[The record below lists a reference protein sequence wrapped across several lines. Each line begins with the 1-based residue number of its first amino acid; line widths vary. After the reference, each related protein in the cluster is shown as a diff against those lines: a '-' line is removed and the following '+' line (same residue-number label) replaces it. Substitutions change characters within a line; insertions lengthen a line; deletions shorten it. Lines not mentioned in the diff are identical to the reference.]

1 MINNKENMNSR
12 INRMKQLMKY
22 GVNESKAQPYTGVEY
37 TKVAADGK
45 LYGIIREG
53 AKYYIKVSPS
63 TKATLAENF
72 DYIGGFRNRKDNE
85 YTSFANAQKNFD
97 LKMMSINEAN
107 KEHVVVES
115 WNPDKKESL
124 TVEAT
129 NKMKKEIFRERQ
141 IMNNVNLIN
150 EKKEQNLSPIYEN
163 DKVKKSEDM
172 EDLGTT
178 EKDNIKKE
186 EPKTGEPVG
195 TNGDPFDEKASL
207 KNTEINESEGEVLAW
222 NRENEDYMDKSKG
235 TEIGDGDPFEDK
247 PEHIE
252 NNVDECKS
260 MHDSDDQN
268 CPTPGVGE
276 IGDGAPFDGEK
287 GRQIDEAIDDIEDGN
302 DVDVE
307 GDFDDDVEDNFDDVD
322 NEGDFDGEGDFDVD
336 VVDDEPV
343 DDLNDDSDVE
353 VETEIDDD
361 KYEDDIE
368 SRLSALEDKL
378 DMIAAAVGADTD
390 NADFD
395 EYTDDDLYDGE
406 NDIVDNGEDDVESG
420 DDFADNGENAEGD
433 FGSESDFDV
442 EDDDTEVFESRA
454 YRKMKLQEENR
465 LDDFGRHPA
474 YRKKVMTLPQK
485 DMEEFPG
492 YYDMNDDSAKNDLPY
507 GKKIGSGDPFE
518 VSPKEIENA
527 IVESL
532 MRILKKKR

>member
-186 EPKTGEPVG
+186 EPKTGKPVG
-195 TNGDPFDEKASL
+195 TNGDPFDKKASL

-235 TEIGDGDPFEDK
+235 TEIGDGAPFDNK
-247 PEHIE
+247 PAHIE

-287 GRQIDEAIDDIEDGN
+287 GRQIDEAIDDIEDGD

-307 GDFDDDVEDNFDDVD
+307 GGFDDDVDSEDA
-322 NEGDFDGEGDFDVD
+322 FDGEDDFDAD
-336 VVDDEPV
+336 SIEGEPV
-343 DDLNDDSDVE
+343 DDFDDEDDSDVE
-353 VETEIDDD
+353 FETEIDDD
-361 KYEDDIE
+361 EYEDDVE

-378 DMIAAAVGADTD
+378 DMIADAVGADTD
-390 NADFD
+390 SADFD
-395 EYTDDDLYDGE
+395 EYEDDDLYD
-406 NDIVDNGEDDVESG
+406 DEDDFDADDIEGEPV
-420 DDFADNGENAEGD
+420 DDFDDE
-433 FGSESDFDV
+433 DV
-442 EDDDTEVFESRA
+442 DDDDEVFESRA

-465 LDDFGRHPA
+465 LDDFGKHPA

-507 GKKIGSGDPFE
+507 GRKIGSGDPFE
-518 VSPKEIENA
+518 VNPKEIENA

-532 MRILKKKR
+532 MRVLKKKR